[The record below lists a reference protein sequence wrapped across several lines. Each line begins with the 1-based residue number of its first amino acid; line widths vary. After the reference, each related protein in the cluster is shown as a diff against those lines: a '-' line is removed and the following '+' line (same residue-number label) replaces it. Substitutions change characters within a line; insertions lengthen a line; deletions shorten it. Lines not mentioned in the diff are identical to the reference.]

1 MQTPNVVR
9 TLWHGSAL
17 SIFEELSL
25 RSFLKC
31 GHEVEVYSYQDL
43 ALPQGVRLCDANT
56 VLPASDVFSYNSGL
70 AKGSFAAFSN
80 LFRFKML
87 YQKGGIWAD
96 SDVLCL
102 KSLADLPGACAG
114 RVTDKWLNG
123 AILRFPA
130 GHPFCLD
137 LSEKLADLGTDLY
150 LGQTSELITQVAG
163 VYKDQLHL
171 LPMTAFYP
179 FHSKQTWKLLD
190 PDQLRSCEEASKD
203 SYCVHWWNAV
213 LTLAIDLPKNAL
225 PPEGSFLYNRAL
237 EVFGAPKLNAWPIEV
252 LEPCIKNQKMSSY
265 AEDASRA
272 KDWPEAIRRW
282 EAVMAAFGDKATAD
296 MWVYAAQAHRNNGTL
311 EMAEDVVNLA
321 LSHYPSNYRLAREK
335 AELMLAKGDW
345 AQAAKHW
352 QALLDH
358 FPDRSSGRDLAR
370 ISKRLRENGE
380 IYSAEALTAR
390 GMAVHSDD
398 LDLSKEFAEVATAQ
412 KKWPEAIERWRVV
425 LRAQGDSA
433 PARVYFRLGQSL
445 RRNGNIDS
453 ACSVVRQG
461 MAIWPDDASLVKELD
476 HLASISRTA

>member
-1 MQTPNVVR
+1 
-9 TLWHGSAL
+9 
-17 SIFEELSL
+17 
-25 RSFLKC
+25 
-31 GHEVEVYSYQDL
+31 
-43 ALPQGVRLCDANT
+43 
-56 VLPASDVFSYNSGL
+56 
-70 AKGSFAAFSN
+70 
-80 LFRFKML
+80 
-87 YQKGGIWAD
+87 
-96 SDVLCL
+96 
-102 KSLADLPGACAG
+102 
-114 RVTDKWLNG
+114 
-123 AILRFPA
+123 
-130 GHPFCLD
+130 
-137 LSEKLADLGTDLY
+137 
-150 LGQTSELITQVAG
+150 
-163 VYKDQLHL
+163 
-171 LPMTAFYP
+171 
-179 FHSKQTWKLLD
+179 
-190 PDQLRSCEEASKD
+190 
-203 SYCVHWWNAV
+203 
-213 LTLAIDLPKNAL
+213 
-225 PPEGSFLYNRAL
+225 
-237 EVFGAPKLNAWPIEV
+237 
-252 LEPCIKNQKMSSY
+252 
-265 AEDASRA
+265 
-272 KDWPEAIRRW
+272 
-282 EAVMAAFGDKATAD
+282 MAAFGDKATAD